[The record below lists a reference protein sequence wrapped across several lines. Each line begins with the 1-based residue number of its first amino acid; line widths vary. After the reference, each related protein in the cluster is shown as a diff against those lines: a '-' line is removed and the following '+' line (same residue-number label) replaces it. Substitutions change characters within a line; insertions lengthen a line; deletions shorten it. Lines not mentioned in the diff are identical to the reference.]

1 MISAV
6 AEALELIVGRPHGDR
21 VTVRVLGRVHAD
33 ADDHWDGN
41 WLRFTIDGLDQT
53 DLPAMVSALVAIER
67 AYPLLG
73 GR

>member
-1 MISAV
+1 M
-6 AEALELIVGRPHGDR
+6 
-21 VTVRVLGRVHAD
+21 TVRVLGRVHAD